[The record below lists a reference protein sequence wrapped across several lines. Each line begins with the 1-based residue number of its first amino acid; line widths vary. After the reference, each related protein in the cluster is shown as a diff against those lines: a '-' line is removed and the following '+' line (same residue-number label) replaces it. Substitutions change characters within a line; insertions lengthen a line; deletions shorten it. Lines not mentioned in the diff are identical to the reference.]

1 MVMRISGEILD
12 RQGLCDNMEYMI
24 EKRVK
29 REVLS
34 QLKDFFGQNLISIV
48 LFGSQ
53 AQGKAR
59 LNSDIDILVIVKN
72 LSKNWREQD
81 ELAGQLRVNLW
92 PKDLHNIQFI
102 LMAPEQIDLAIEWF
116 NPLLL
121 SLADGCYILFDS
133 NHFFDK
139 IVKRIK
145 TIFKT
150 GVVKKRGELMWEIP
164 QWRAI

>member
-1 MVMRISGEILD
+1 MG
-12 RQGLCDNMEYMI
+12 YMI
-24 EKRVK
+24 EKRIK
-29 REVLS
+29 EEVLS
-34 QLKDFFGQNLISIV
+34 QLNKFFGKNLISIV
-48 LFGSQ
+48 LFGSR
-53 AQGKAR
+53 ALGKAR

-81 ELAGQLRVNLW
+81 ELAGQLRINLW
-92 PKDLHNIQFI
+92 QKDLYNIQFI
-102 LMAPEQIDLAIEWF
+102 LMTPEQIDSAIEWF

-121 SLADGCYILFDS
+121 SLAEGCYILFDS
-133 NHFFDK
+133 NHFFNK
-139 IVKRIK
+139 IIKRIK

>member
-1 MVMRISGEILD
+1 
-12 RQGLCDNMEYMI
+12 MI

-29 REVLS
+29 EEVLS
-34 QLKDFFGQNLISIV
+34 QLNDFFGQNLISVV

-53 AQGKAR
+53 VQGRAR
-59 LNSDIDILVIVKN
+59 LDSDIDILVIVKN

-81 ELAGQLRVNLW
+81 ELAGQLRINLW
-92 PKDLHNIQFI
+92 SKDLYNIQFI
-102 LMAPEQIDLAIEWF
+102 LMTPEQIDMAIEWF

-133 NHFFDK
+133 NDFFNK
-139 IVKRIK
+139 IINRIK

-150 GVVKKRGELMWEIP
+150 GLVKKRGELMWEIP